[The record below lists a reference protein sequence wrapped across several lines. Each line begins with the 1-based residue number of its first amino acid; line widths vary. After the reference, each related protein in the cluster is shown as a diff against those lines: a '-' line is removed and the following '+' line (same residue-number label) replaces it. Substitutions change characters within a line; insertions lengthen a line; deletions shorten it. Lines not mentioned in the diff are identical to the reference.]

1 MALPPEAGEAMTE
14 GVIVAVIGAVGLV
27 LASMV
32 QGLRKENRQ
41 DHGTVMGLL
50 TRLENKFDKHIDN
63 HETGVY
69 SPAPEPRKAPSRGSV
84 AKQNRPASDPRPPAK
99 GRRPGK

>member
-1 MALPPEAGEAMTE
+1 MMEA
-14 GVIVAVIGAVGLV
+14 VIVAVIGAVGLV

-32 QGLRKENRQ
+32 QGFRKENRA
-41 DHGTVMGLL
+41 DHAVVTGLL

-84 AKQNRPASDPRPPAK
+84 AQQNRPASDRRTSAK
-99 GRRPGK
+99 GRRSGK